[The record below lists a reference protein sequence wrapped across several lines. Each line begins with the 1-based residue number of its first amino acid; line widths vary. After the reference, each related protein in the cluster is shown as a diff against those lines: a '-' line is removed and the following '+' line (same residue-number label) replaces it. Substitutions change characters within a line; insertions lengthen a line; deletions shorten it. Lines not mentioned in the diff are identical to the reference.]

1 MLCVK
6 RTILRCGNTMPSLQI
21 GLPLSGG
28 KLYMADA
35 RAAFDELGCGKH
47 KFECVGEE
55 ALM

>member
-6 RTILRCGNTMPSLQI
+6 RTILPCGNTMPSLQI